1 MRICVAAYFL
11 KKSQPK
17 VRVTLRSD
25 QQGDDNIPLFL
36 FGSFHS
42 CFSVWSVLQ
51 TDDVLCGPK
60 ITRVVQEAE
69 SNGEGVTD
77 LEDDASVCMVH
88 EGRTSRIIHNSS
100 RQSYFT
106 SQISINNAPI
116 GERERV
122 TA

>member
-1 MRICVAAYFL
+1 M
-11 KKSQPK
+11 
-17 VRVTLRSD
+17 
-25 QQGDDNIPLFL
+25 
-36 FGSFHS
+36 
-42 CFSVWSVLQ
+42 
-51 TDDVLCGPK
+51 
-60 ITRVVQEAE
+60 VQEAE

-77 LEDDASVCMVH
+77 LEDDASVCLVH

-106 SQISINNAPI
+106 LQTTINNAPV

>member
-1 MRICVAAYFL
+1 M
-11 KKSQPK
+11 
-17 VRVTLRSD
+17 
-25 QQGDDNIPLFL
+25 
-36 FGSFHS
+36 
-42 CFSVWSVLQ
+42 
-51 TDDVLCGPK
+51 
-60 ITRVVQEAE
+60 VQEAE

-77 LEDDASVCMVH
+77 LEDDASVCLVQ

-106 SQISINNAPI
+106 SQTTINNAPV